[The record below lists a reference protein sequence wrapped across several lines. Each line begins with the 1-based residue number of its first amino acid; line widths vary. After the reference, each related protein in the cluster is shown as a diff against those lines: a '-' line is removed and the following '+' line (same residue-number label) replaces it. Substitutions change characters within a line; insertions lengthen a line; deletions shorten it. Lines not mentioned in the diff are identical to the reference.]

1 MSTRGAGS
9 ADRHFTAPHRG
20 DLRVPRRR
28 PVAALERGVPVR
40 SDGIEVS
47 VGVTDIDGPVHDHR
61 GCRDRSA
68 CIKAVSFLPKG
79 TEDTELSI
87 CTSDEDA
94 VERGGDPHDRRS
106 VVQG

>member
-47 VGVTDIDGPVHDHR
+47 VGVADVDGPVHDHR
-61 GCRDRSA
+61 GGRDRSA
-68 CIKAVSFLPKG
+68 CIEALSLLPIVAG
-79 TEDTELSI
+79 DTSSPFAQVTKMAFNTVAI
-87 CTSDEDA
+87 PMI
-94 VERGGDPHDRRS
+94 GDP
-106 VVQG
+106 